1 MRWLHSLLRGGADEV
16 GWDDLLARVVD
27 ELAAQAHYGARGEVS
42 FAAAL
47 RVELTVPARSVEAAR
62 GFVADPRFDREV
74 GAALANRCDA
84 AATALPLREYE
95 VVAGARSAVR
105 CSEQAPRAW
114 QLVIEGGDL
123 VGRVLAVA
131 GGVGELVFGRGPGG
145 VELVVCAQ
153 TAFVSRRA
161 GALYLAGAQLE
172 VAALDQGD
180 LLAVRRG
187 DGEVVRPARTAR
199 GRVALREGDSIELG
213 DGGGQVVRL
222 RLRRAPEAGRPAT
235 GPKEPA

>member
-1 MRWLHSLLRGGADEV
+1 
-16 GWDDLLARVVD
+16 
-27 ELAAQAHYGARGEVS
+27 
-42 FAAAL
+42 
-47 RVELTVPARSVEAAR
+47 
-62 GFVADPRFDREV
+62 
-74 GAALANRCDA
+74 
-84 AATALPLREYE
+84 
-95 VVAGARSAVR
+95 
-105 CSEQAPRAW
+105 
-114 QLVIEGGDL
+114 VIGGGDR
-123 VGRVLAVA
+123 VGRVLAGA

-161 GALYLAGAQLE
+161 GALYPAGAQLE

-180 LLAVRRG
+180 LLSVRRG